1 MKKFES
7 PALHAAIIMG
17 EDPFLIARLSALIAQ
32 KGKYLSII
40 DGPRV
45 TRPDAEAEVIRR
57 KNAVAR
63 TKAKK
68 IIIAGIPGEIAGRF
82 APHFPSHMTINVD
95 HVGQATNTVLGI
107 RVRSGTP
114 IQWGN
119 TNIGVG
125 LLRALQTKV
134 PIEFTDIPSEE
145 RYAAPQGD
153 HLVVC
158 EDDNE
163 LSQVIAANYAYSIGA
178 GLCLIKTVEKD
189 EAETLC
195 EEFYGAYDNRHESMS
210 SILGRLSERLKVLSG
225 DIPMSGVRGIT
236 FISKAIPW
244 GFAFREVPTT
254 HLFSYP
260 DLGISIINGVA
271 AEQQNS
277 PRMRMA
283 AVIDPATIPSTEVE
297 KMAVALA
304 KKGVLVRGFRGPSA
318 TVNDISRMLE
328 LLPYDLLLI
337 ATHCGDSSGW
347 RETYRFTDNEGKARE
362 FIVDTA
368 VAASSVPGREK
379 LEVVL
384 FHRHVSLDGVDWN
397 DKPALKKIIGNA
409 VNDFYALRMSERQA
423 DVREK
428 IDRVAFSA
436 AMQMYDGNILVT
448 PRGVGDN
455 LTPVILNNAC
465 ASWHQLAG
473 RFMFGN
479 ARAYIG
485 TLIPVVGV
493 EAEEVAEQ
501 VLKKHFGKPLAVALW
516 HAQNEIYKT
525 GIRRPYVLV
534 GVHYQRLTSSYEPP
548 HTYLL
553 KRLSKSLS
561 YWQRNFDEMPVENE
575 DKRMTLIDNVN
586 FLKYEIEGLKRHGK

>member
-1 MKKFES
+1 MKKFEP

-63 TKAKK
+63 TRAKK

-134 PIEFTDIPSEE
+134 PIEFTDIPSEA

-178 GLCLIKTVEKD
+178 GLCLIKTVDKD

-277 PRMRMA
+277 PRMRVA

-318 TVNDISRMLE
+318 TVNGVVSPNRRNLSS
-328 LLPYDLLLI
+328 LPKSV
-337 ATHCGDSSGW
+337 ATPNQSQ
-347 RETYRFTDNEGKARE
+347 
-362 FIVDTA
+362 
-368 VAASSVPGREK
+368 P
-379 LEVVL
+379 
-384 FHRHVSLDGVDWN
+384 
-397 DKPALKKIIGNA
+397 
-409 VNDFYALRMSERQA
+409 Q
-423 DVREK
+423 
-428 IDRVAFSA
+428 
-436 AMQMYDGNILVT
+436 
-448 PRGVGDN
+448 
-455 LTPVILNNAC
+455 
-465 ASWHQLAG
+465 
-473 RFMFGN
+473 
-479 ARAYIG
+479 
-485 TLIPVVGV
+485 
-493 EAEEVAEQ
+493 
-501 VLKKHFGKPLAVALW
+501 
-516 HAQNEIYKT
+516 
-525 GIRRPYVLV
+525 
-534 GVHYQRLTSSYEPP
+534 
-548 HTYLL
+548 
-553 KRLSKSLS
+553 
-561 YWQRNFDEMPVENE
+561 
-575 DKRMTLIDNVN
+575 
-586 FLKYEIEGLKRHGK
+586 